1 MTEFLDNCYKAIK
14 LQATSIPETLKKVD
28 EKERYTINDK
38 KLVVFTGCGDS
49 YGVAEYGKWA
59 LQSVGINAI
68 SLSPP
73 ELPRIRSYNDVLV
86 VGISASGRS
95 LATIDALSYAKSEG
109 ATTVALTDN
118 SEGKV
123 AQIVDHLWITY
134 SGVDSYNISP
144 SSPTTTAM
152 AYLLKLAMMIES
164 MPHSRIH
171 EDSVRLGSNRVSKD
185 IVDWAESIGK
195 EMVQVVDSEKPL
207 FLISDGPNYIA
218 AQIGAMKFN
227 EFSLIKGIS
236 AIREEFQHH
245 YVLSINDDDRAILIT
260 DDELKEDDVET
271 YLKILTNTLKMQV
284 FHLRTPKN
292 LNLVSSLGQA
302 IANTIA
308 LQMASYYTVLKL
320 KPEKKKFKLPHAEAF
335 KIY

>member
-14 LQATSIPETLKKVD
+14 LQTKAIPNTMNAVD
-28 EKERYTINDK
+28 SKERYIIDDK

-73 ELPRIRSYNDVLV
+73 EFSRICLSNDTLV

-95 LATIDALSYAKSEG
+95 LATINALNYAKSKG
-109 ATTVALTDN
+109 VTTVALTDDP
-118 SEGKV
+118 EGKA
-123 AQIVDHLWITY
+123 AQIVDHVWVTH

-144 SSPTTTAM
+144 TSPTTTAM
-152 AYLLKLAMMIES
+152 AYLLKLATAIES
-164 MPHSRIH
+164 MPRSQLH
-171 EDSVRLGSNRVSKD
+171 EDSVRLGKDSVSKGV
-185 IVDWAESIGK
+185 VDWAESVGK
-195 EMVQVVDSEKPL
+195 KIVQEVDAKKPL
-207 FLISDGPNYIA
+207 FLISDGPNYVA
-218 AQIGAMKFN
+218 AQIGTMKFN

-245 YVLSINDDDRAILIT
+245 HVLSINDDDRAVLIT
-260 DDELKEDDVET
+260 DSPEESKDEK
-271 YLKILTNTLKMQV
+271 YLEILINTLKMRV
-284 FHLRTPKN
+284 YHLYTPKN
-292 LNLVSSLGQA
+292 LNLESPLGQA

-308 LQMASYYTVLKL
+308 LQMASYFTVLKL
-320 KPEKKKFKLPHAEAF
+320 NPEKQKFKLPHSEAF